1 MATAAQPPQ
10 RGMFFEEITEGFYIA
25 SQGRTITETDVV
37 VFAGVSGDYNPL
49 HTDESYAK
57 QTVFGGRIAHGLLG
71 LSVASGLAMQ
81 LGFMTGTVEA
91 FRELT
96 WKFRLPV
103 LMGDTI
109 HIVATATSKKAIRGY
124 KGGLYEGG
132 HRGEY
137 LGAIGLVHPVLH
149 PCTEHI
155 VAPLGYGSQEKGHAA
170 SIEHHVGLG
179 ILSGHE
185 GAALHGIHSEFGDK
199 KYRFQFIGE
208 GHAL

>member
-10 RGMFFEEITEGFYIA
+10 RGMFFEEITEGFNIA

-124 KGGLYEGG
+124 KGGLVNFDLDVVNQK
-132 HRGEY
+132 GESVQKGTWT
-137 LGAIGLVHPVLH
+137 LLVKSKP
-149 PCTEHI
+149 E
-155 VAPLGYGSQEKGHAA
+155 
-170 SIEHHVGLG
+170 
-179 ILSGHE
+179 
-185 GAALHGIHSEFGDK
+185 
-199 KYRFQFIGE
+199 
-208 GHAL
+208 

>member
-10 RGMFFEEITEGFYIA
+10 RGMFFEEITEGFSIA

-49 HTDESYAK
+49 HTDEAYAK

-124 KGGLYEGG
+124 KGGLINFDLDVINQK
-132 HRGEY
+132 GESVQKGTWT
-137 LGAIGLVHPVLH
+137 LLVKSKP
-149 PCTEHI
+149 E
-155 VAPLGYGSQEKGHAA
+155 
-170 SIEHHVGLG
+170 
-179 ILSGHE
+179 
-185 GAALHGIHSEFGDK
+185 
-199 KYRFQFIGE
+199 
-208 GHAL
+208 